1 VGDKRRIEQSS
12 SLIRQLLLSHL
23 WVASIGLLL
32 LGMALIATYDLRDR
46 VIQLAQQSGPLSQ
59 ASSQL
64 LNGVR
69 RSLTNLQGWAR
80 AGDPRFLE
88 SWQGA
93 WRDQIQPALQTLQ
106 NFPTITVDGQHRQ
119 LVKELE
125 PLLAALHEAQMRVQ
139 DTARTPG
146 NEPARLLYA
155 KAIEPLATSLY
166 SSFKAL
172 LEDEKARE
180 GSAERK
186 TLLAQINE
194 TRHHLATAHL
204 LVRETLGTDG
214 LPYIPL
220 LQETLPVLQ
229 THAAAL
235 LNDPLLAPGQQ
246 QLASSLTQAL
256 KSFTDT
262 TVELIRLRQSAD
274 WNIALRAMSENVI
287 PLADQVLTLAEALAK
302 QAKQQLEEEIATAQ
316 SASVLT
322 VWMLGAMMLAM
333 LVVAYF
339 LSKKRATALAAPITA
354 LVAATRQ
361 MAIGSLNGDLPPSGN
376 DELDEL
382 TRAFNG
388 LRSSMHRT
396 QEKLREANSLLEQ
409 RVAERTADL
418 ERVNQILT
426 HEIHNRN
433 QTEIALRESEARL
446 RAMTRAIPDLVFVMD
461 EDGRY
466 REILA
471 PGQARPVSGIPS
483 ARDSETYRSIYH
495 ESTSY
500 IELAE
505 AQQKT
510 TAIGLTP
517 IRDRLLHDVHSQE
530 MADFFLAIIRNAL
543 TTQHIQIAEYELRTA
558 SGLRWFESRT
568 APLDVKF
575 GDKAAAIVVSHDI
588 TKRKH
593 AETQLRQAQKMQA
606 IGQLTG
612 GIAHDFNNLLAVI
625 MGNLELLNEQLTGE
639 PRLHELA
646 QQALKAVD
654 RGSYLTRRLL
664 AFSRRQPLLAQT
676 TDLNK
681 LVRGMLDLMRRALGA
696 TIQIDTLLADN
707 LAHTLVDPDQLESA
721 LLNLVINAR
730 DAMPQGGK
738 LTLETANI
746 LIEKEYA
753 DAQADLEP
761 GPYVMLAVKDTGVGM
776 PPKVLERA
784 FEPFFTTKETG
795 KGSGFGLSIVY
806 GLIKQSGG
814 HITIQSQPNQGT
826 LVQLYLPPIQEAVRA
841 APDAPVTQTPTKGQ
855 GEIILVVEDDP
866 AVRLFAV
873 NALRGLGYEPIA
885 AADAA
890 SALDI
895 LETTLNIDL
904 LFTDIVMPGAMDG
917 VKLAIEAQRRYPNLP
932 VLYTSGYTEHALI
945 GDGHQVAGADVLAKP
960 YRKADL
966 GRKLRLLLGPRE
978 DGEAE

>member
-1 VGDKRRIEQSS
+1 MGSDRRTEQSS
-12 SLIRQLLLSHL
+12 SLIQQLLFSHL
-23 WVASIGLLL
+23 LVASVGLLM
-32 LGMALIATYDLRDR
+32 LGMALLATYDLRST
-46 VIQLAQQSGPLSQ
+46 VIHLAQESAPLSQ
-59 ASSQL
+59 ASFQL
-64 LNGVR
+64 LTGVR
-69 RSLTNLQGWAR
+69 RSLTNLQGWVR
-80 AGDPRFLE
+80 SDDQRFLE
-88 SWQGA
+88 SWQSA
-93 WRDQIQPALQTLQ
+93 WRDQIQPALQVLE
-106 NFPTITVDGQHRQ
+106 NFPTVTVDGKHHQPA
-119 LVKELE
+119 KELK
-125 PLLAALHEAQMRVQ
+125 PLLTALRESQARVQ
-139 DTARTPG
+139 DTVRTPG
-146 NEPARLLYA
+146 NEPARLLYLRTV
-155 KAIEPLATSLY
+155 EPITATLY
-166 SSFKAL
+166 SLLNTLIEDEKTQEGGTERKAL
-172 LEDEKARE
+172 LARI
-180 GSAERK
+180 G
-186 TLLAQINE
+186 E
-194 TRHHLATAHL
+194 TRHRLATAHL
-204 LVRETLGTDG
+204 LVRETLDTDG
-214 LPYIPL
+214 LRYIPL
-220 LQETLPVLQ
+220 LQETLQALRSQADVL
-229 THAAAL
+229 L
-235 LNDPLLAPGQQ
+235 IDPLLAPNQQ
-246 QLASSLTQAL
+246 QLVSSIAQELKDFTGTTAQLTQ
-256 KSFTDT
+256 
-262 TVELIRLRQSAD
+262 LRQSAD
-274 WNIALRAMSENVI
+274 WNIALRAMSEDVV
-287 PLADQVLTLAEALAK
+287 PLADQVIALAEAIAK
-302 QAKQQLEEEIATAQ
+302 QAKQQLEAEISTAQ
-316 SASVLT
+316 SASALT
-322 VWMLGAMMLAM
+322 VWVLGLMILAM
-333 LVVAYF
+333 LVFAYL
-339 LSKKRATALAAPITA
+339 LSKKRATALAAPITT

-361 MAIGSLNGDLPPSGN
+361 MATGSLHVDLPPSGN

-382 TRAFNG
+382 TRAFNK

-396 QEKLREANSLLEQ
+396 QEKLREANGLLEQ

-418 ERVNQILT
+418 ERVNQVLT

-446 RAMTRAIPDLVFVMD
+446 RAMTRAIPDLVFVVD

-466 REILA
+466 REVLA
-471 PGQARPVSGIPS
+471 PGQARPISGIPS
-483 ARDSETYRSIYH
+483 ARDSESDKNIYS
-495 ESTSY
+495 ESNNY
-500 IELAE
+500 LELSE

-517 IRDRLLHDVHSQE
+517 IRDRLLHEVHSQE

-543 TTQHIQIAEYELRTA
+543 ATRHIQVAEYELRTA

-575 GDKAAAIVVSHDI
+575 NAKAAAIVVSHDI
-588 TKRKH
+588 TKRKQ

-625 MGNLELLNEQLTGE
+625 MGNLELLHEQLTDE

-654 RGSYLTRRLL
+654 RGTYLTRRLL

-681 LVRGMLDLMRRALGA
+681 LVRGMLDLMRRTLGA

-707 LAHTLVDPDQLESA
+707 LAHTLIDPDQLESA

-746 LIEKEYA
+746 LIEKDYA
-753 DAQADLEP
+753 DSQADLES
-761 GPYVMLAVKDTGVGM
+761 GTYVMLAVKDTGVGM

-814 HITIQSQPNQGT
+814 HITIHSQINQGT
-826 LVQLYLPPIQEAVRA
+826 LVRLYLPPIQELAQAV
-841 APDAPVTQTPTKGQ
+841 PDPHVAHGATKGH
-855 GEIILVVEDDP
+855 GEIILVVEDDA

-890 SALDI
+890 SALEI
-895 LETTLNIDL
+895 LETTLNVAL
-904 LFTDIVMPGAMDG
+904 LFTDIVMPGPMDG
-917 VKLAIEAQRRYPNLP
+917 VKLAMEAQRRYPTLP

-945 GDGHQVAGADVLAKP
+945 GDGHQVASADVLAKP

-966 GRKLRLLLGPRE
+966 GRNCLLYTSDAADE
-978 DGEAE
+978 

>member
-1 VGDKRRIEQSS
+1 MGDDRSTEQSS
-12 SLIRQLLLSHL
+12 SLIRQLLFSHL
-23 WVASIGLLL
+23 LVASIGLLM
-32 LGMALIATYDLRDR
+32 LGMALLATYDLRDR

-59 ASSQL
+59 ASFQL
-64 LNGVR
+64 LNGIR

-80 AGDPRFLE
+80 SGDQRFLE
-88 SWQGA
+88 SWEGA
-93 WRDQIQPALQTLQ
+93 WRDQIQPAIQTLKH
-106 NFPTITVDGQHRQ
+106 FPTITVDGQSRQ
-119 LVKELE
+119 PVKELE
-125 PLLAALHEAQMRVQ
+125 PLLTALRNSQVQ
-139 DTARTPG
+139 VQHIVRTPG
-146 NEPARLLYA
+146 NEPARMLYA
-155 KAIEPLATSLY
+155 QTVEPVLANLY
-166 SSFKAL
+166 SSL
-172 LEDEKARE
+172 NVLIEDEKTRE
-180 GSAERK
+180 GSTERK
-186 TLLAQINE
+186 ILLSQIEE
-194 TRHHLATAHL
+194 TRYHLATAHL
-204 LVRETLGTDG
+204 LVRETLDTDG
-214 LPYIPL
+214 LRYISP
-220 LQETLPVLQ
+220 LQETLQVLRSH
-229 THAAAL
+229 TDAL
-235 LNDPLLAPGQQ
+235 LNDPLLTPNQQ
-246 QLASSLTQAL
+246 QLVGSMMQELTV
-256 KSFTDT
+256 FTNT
-262 TVELIRLRQSAD
+262 TAELIRIRQSAD
-274 WNIALRAMSENVI
+274 WNIALRAMSEQVI
-287 PLADQVLTLAEALAK
+287 PLADQVLALAEAIAK
-302 QAKQQLEEEIATAQ
+302 KAKHQLEEEISTAQ
-316 SASVLT
+316 SASGLT
-322 VWMLGAMMLAM
+322 VWVLGVMILAM
-333 LVVAYF
+333 LVTAYL

-354 LVAATRQ
+354 LVSATRQ
-361 MAIGSLNGDLPPSGN
+361 MAMGSLHVDLPSSGN

-388 LRSSMHRT
+388 LRGSVHST

-446 RAMTRAIPDLVFVMD
+446 RAMTRAIPDLVFVVD

-471 PGQARPVSGIPS
+471 PGQARAVSGIPS
-483 ARDSETYRSIYH
+483 ARDPDPSKNVYSESNN
-495 ESTSY
+495 Y
-500 IELAE
+500 IELTE
-505 AQQKT
+505 VQQKT

-517 IRDRLLHDVHSQE
+517 IRDRLLHDVHSKE

-543 TTQHIQIAEYELRTA
+543 TTQHIQVAEYELRTA

-568 APLDVKF
+568 APIDVKF
-575 GDKAAAIVVSHDI
+575 GTKAAAIVVSHDI
-588 TKRKH
+588 TKRKY

-625 MGNLELLNEQLTGE
+625 MGNLELLHEQLTGQ

-664 AFSRRQPLLAQT
+664 AFSRRQPLLAQA

-681 LVRGMLDLMRRALGA
+681 LVRGMLDLMRRTLGA
-696 TIQIDTLLADN
+696 TIQIDTLLADD
-707 LAHTLVDPDQLESA
+707 LAHTLIDPDQLESA

-753 DAQADLEP
+753 DVQADLEP
-761 GPYVMLAVKDTGVGM
+761 GHYVMLAVKDTGIGM

-814 HITIQSQPNQGT
+814 HVTIHSRPNQGT
-826 LVQLYLPPIQEAVRA
+826 VVQLYLPPIQGSAHV
-841 APDAPVTQTPTKGQ
+841 APDLPVSHSTTKGN
-855 GEIILVVEDDP
+855 GEIILVVEDDA

-873 NALRGLGYEPIA
+873 NALRGLGYEPVA

-890 SALDI
+890 SALEI
-895 LETTLNIDL
+895 LETTLNIAL
-904 LFTDIVMPGAMDG
+904 LFTDIVMPGPMDG
-917 VKLAIEAQRRYPNLP
+917 VKLAVEAQRRYPDLP

-966 GRKLRLLLGPRE
+966 GKKLRLLLGPRE
-978 DGEAE
+978 DA